1 MASFSD
7 LSSIPGDVKK
17 GAQAIY
23 DVVMKEGQAEGMDEV
38 RRLPLGKDGSSRWEI
53 KLVIYGHPATAWISS
68 RERASQD
75 VERDKPRNKGDDHI

>member
-1 MASFSD
+1 M
-7 LSSIPGDVKK
+7 KK

-53 KLVIYGHPATAWISS
+53 KLGELKRNLDGTEKIWSAT
-68 RERASQD
+68 
-75 VERDKPRNKGDDHI
+75 DHD